1 LRRDIASEIL
11 FEIVYLGLAFA
22 LQSSLVGYLAVGPA
36 RPDLILGCTVYIAL
50 WRGPVHST
58 IAGFLTGLFQDLS
71 FGGALGINALCKAV
85 TCFLVSHAS
94 SHLFKE
100 RYWTQL
106 VVLACSVLA
115 HDLLYFLLL
124 HPGSISAVGMSLLK
138 ISLGSALY
146 TALVSPGY
154 DYVMR
159 KLFFRKEGVE
169 RETTVIPPQQ

>member
-1 LRRDIASEIL
+1 MRRDIISEIL
-11 FEIVYLGLAFA
+11 FEIVYLGLAFV
-22 LQSSLVGYLAVGPA
+22 LQSSLVSHMAIGPA

-58 IAGFLTGLFQDLS
+58 VAGFLTGLFQDLS
-71 FGGALGINALCKAV
+71 FGGGLGLNSLCKTI

-106 VVLACSVLA
+106 VVLAGSVLI
-115 HDLLYFLLL
+115 HDLLYFMFL
-124 HPGSISAVGMSLLK
+124 HPGSISAVGMSLLA

-146 TALVSPGY
+146 TALVCPGY

-169 RETTVIPPQQ
+169 RETTVVPPQQ